1 MEIIDVATS
10 PLLEELTHCLFECRS
25 RKGLTPAGAAA
36 RIRDRRIFGL
46 AMVASLG
53 EDFQGDAVRVVLFDA
68 PAGLSAE
75 WLQVIPVR
83 DKRMAP
89 FKDCIT
95 SNEPLCGRLNPDK
108 MELLF
113 GDDHSQAQSVALI
126 PVAGV
131 GLLAVGSR
139 DGNRF
144 FPGMGTLFLR
154 LMGESFAAA
163 LARFGHA

>member
-1 MEIIDVATS
+1 
-10 PLLEELTHCLFECRS
+10 
-25 RKGLTPAGAAA
+25 
-36 RIRDRRIFGL
+36 
-46 AMVASLG
+46 
-53 EDFQGDAVRVVLFDA
+53 
-68 PAGLSAE
+68 
-75 WLQVIPVR
+75 
-83 DKRMAP
+83 
-89 FKDCIT
+89 
-95 SNEPLCGRLNPDK
+95 

-113 GDDHSQAQSVALI
+113 GDDHSRAQSVALI

-163 LARFGHA
+163 LARFGHG